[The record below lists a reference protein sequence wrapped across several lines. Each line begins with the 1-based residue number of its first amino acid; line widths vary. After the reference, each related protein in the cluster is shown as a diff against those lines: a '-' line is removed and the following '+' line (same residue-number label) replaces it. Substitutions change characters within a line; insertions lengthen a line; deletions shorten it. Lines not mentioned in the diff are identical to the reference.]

1 MDSRPHILVADDEFS
16 VRKLFQTVLGAKG
29 YRVKAVEDGSR
40 ARTYMEQE
48 KVDVAIFDL
57 RMPGENGLDLFRKL
71 KPVNPETAFI
81 LITAFGT
88 AHTAI
93 EAMKEGAFDYIN
105 KPFIIDEVELVVER
119 ALEMGRLNREL
130 DRLKKQAH
138 VNAPEE
144 QFIGQ
149 SQAMQKVFKVIGRVA
164 PTDASILVQGESGT
178 GKEITARLIHQYS
191 LRRDSPLVKVNCAA
205 LPEGLL
211 ESELFGYE
219 KGAFTGAGQSKPGK
233 LELAHGGTVFLDEI
247 GEMPISLQT
256 KMLRVLQEKEIEH
269 LGGLRAIPVDIR
281 VLASTNRNLSEAVAS
296 GLFRED
302 LFYRLNV
309 VNLTLPPL
317 RERMGDIPL
326 LAEFF
331 MQMYSLRLG
340 KNPLIISSEALALLE
355 SYYWPGNVR
364 ELKNAIERAVIL
376 AQGPVILPEH
386 LPEELS
392 PESSGSTV
400 EQEAHQEKRSAS
412 PTKNSFLSS
421 ETFASGPLPTLRQ
434 ALHETERILMA
445 EALRRT
451 GGNKSKTAR
460 ILDISRRALQY
471 KIEAYGLKTDF
482 E

>member
-1 MDSRPHILVADDEFS
+1 MATIQPHILVADDEFS
-16 VRKLFQTVLGAKG
+16 VRKLFQTVLGSKG
-29 YRVKAVEDGSR
+29 YRVKVVEDGEQ
-40 ARTYMEQE
+40 ARNYMERE
-48 KVDVAIFDL
+48 KVDVAILDL
-57 RMPGENGLDLFRKL
+57 RMPGENGLDLFRGL
-71 KPVNPETAFI
+71 KPVHPETAFI

-93 EAMKEGAFDYIN
+93 EAMKEGAFDYIK

-130 DRLKKQAH
+130 DRLKRQ
-138 VNAPEE
+138 VGDTVPED
-144 QFIGQ
+144 QFVGQ
-149 SQAMQKVFKVIGRVA
+149 SQAMQKVFKVMGLVA
-164 PTDASILVQGESGT
+164 PTDASILILGESGT
-178 GKEITARLIHQYS
+178 GKEIAARLIHHYS
-191 LRRDSPLVKVNCAA
+191 LRREGPMVKVNCAA

-219 KGAFTGAGQSKPGK
+219 KGAFTGAGHSKPGK
-233 LELAHGGTVFLDEI
+233 LELAQGGTVFLDEI

-256 KMLRVLQEKEIEH
+256 KMLRVLQEKEIER
-269 LGGLRAIPVDIR
+269 LGGLRTISVDIR
-281 VLASTNRNLSEAVAS
+281 VLASTNRNLSEAVGA
-296 GLFRED
+296 GQFRED

-309 VNLTLPPL
+309 VNLNLPPL
-317 RERMGDIPL
+317 RERMGDISL

-331 MQMYSLRLG
+331 VQRYSRRLG
-340 KNPLIISSEALALLE
+340 KSPLILSSEALALLE

-376 AQGPVILPEH
+376 AQGAVILPLH

-392 PESSGSTV
+392 LESAGAPG
-400 EQEAHQEKRSAS
+400 EQEAHRVRGTPS
-412 PTKNSFLSS
+412 PVKTS
-421 ETFASGPLPTLRQ
+421 EAPLSGPLPTLRQ
-434 ALHETERILMA
+434 ALHETERGLIA

-471 KIEAYGLKTDF
+471 KIDAYNLKTDF